1 MTEDILLAAYSEILA
16 ADAIFTI
23 QDESGIP
30 TTENAEGEKTMPFWS
45 CAEKAQTFID
55 GAPGYA
61 AFSVLKVE
69 WKIFAEK
76 WLPGLDADGLLA
88 GLNWQAE
95 NGAGFDFDA
104 YELYENVEANYSGDQ
119 NDE

>member
-1 MTEDILLAAYSEILA
+1 MSEEVLLAAYSEILE

-30 TTENAEGEKTMPFWS
+30 TTENIEGEKTMPFWS
-45 CAEKAQTFID
+45 CEEQAQAFID
-55 GAPGYA
+55 SVKGYS

-69 WKIFAEK
+69 WKVFAEK

-88 GLNWQAE
+88 GLNWQGE
-95 NGAGFDFDA
+95 TGAGFDFDA
-104 YELYENVEANYSGDQ
+104 YELYEKVEENYQGDE
-119 NDE
+119 NGE